1 MGIGTRLIDMA
12 EAALF
17 TEAEVTGVESIAD
30 DFVRIGLAAE
40 QFRESRWVA
49 GTKVQIRPTG
59 TGRGLRTYTPLNWDA
74 EEGRTELLAY
84 VHGPGPA
91 SGWFR
96 HVQTGAQVKLMGPR
110 RSIDPPAAGD
120 RIVFVGDETSLALAC
135 AFTTTGAQ
143 LTCLFEAARP
153 EPFAATVN
161 TAAPTL
167 TADVCGKTELLDR
180 LRHIVTAE
188 TGPYRLVVTGD
199 AATVHTVRR
208 DVRTWTALPSKISGK
223 AYWAAGRTGLD

>member
-17 TEAEVTGVESIAD
+17 TEAEVTGVERIGD
-30 DFVRIGLAAE
+30 DFVRVGVAAE
-40 QFRESRWVA
+40 QFRASRWVA
-49 GTKVQIRPTG
+49 GSKVQIRPTG
-59 TGRGLRTYTPLNWDA
+59 TGRGLRTYTPLSWDA

-96 HVQTGAQVKLMGPR
+96 HVRASAMVKLMGPR

-135 AFTTTGAQ
+135 AFATIGAQ
-143 LTCLFEAARP
+143 LVCLFEAARP
-153 EPFAATVN
+153 GPFAAMVN
-161 TAAPTL
+161 TAAPTV

-180 LRHIVTAE
+180 LHQIATAE
-188 TGPYRLVVTGD
+188 TGSYRLVVTGD
-199 AATVHTVRR
+199 AETVHTVRR
-208 DVRTWTALPSKISGK
+208 DVRTWTAPPSKVSGK